1 MLELWI
7 FSVASSGGSAADDS
21 EDDADNVGDDGGDDD
36 NGADDNGGDDGRGVG
51 TDDARQTNIA
61 LFLPDCPPAFP
72 PLRPQI
78 NSKQE

>member
-7 FSVASSGGSAADDS
+7 FSVASSGGSVAGDS
-21 EDDADNVGDDGGDDD
+21 EDDADNVGDDGGDDND
-36 NGADDNGGDDGRGVG
+36 GYDGRGVG

>member
-7 FSVASSGGSAADDS
+7 FSVASSGGSVADDS

-36 NGADDNGGDDGRGVG
+36 NDDNGGYDGRGVG

-72 PLRPQI
+72 PLHPQI

>member
-36 NGADDNGGDDGRGVG
+36 NGGDDGRGVG

-61 LFLPDCPPAFP
+61 LFLPDCQPAFP

>member
-36 NGADDNGGDDGRGVG
+36 NLYIIGRFCLSV
-51 TDDARQTNIA
+51 TFLLIPA
-61 LFLPDCPPAFP
+61 LPPSP
-72 PLRPQI
+72 VQSCYDWI
-78 NSKQE
+78 YI